1 MGFLLV
7 NLENDQ
13 KIKFKTITAKD
24 GLSNNS
30 VNDIVSDQDGV
41 NLYDG
46 NSFKVFNHITN
57 DSTSISSN
65 EIFGFIKDFNE
76 DIWVKTNSTSVS
88 KYIGNNKFKNYFFE
102 EYPEE
107 LFLSKTGNII
117 VWFKNSDSYF

>member
-41 NLYDG
+41 LWIATWDGVNL
-46 NSFKVFNHITN
+46 
-57 DSTSISSN
+57 
-65 EIFGFIKDFNE
+65 
-76 DIWVKTNSTSVS
+76 
-88 KYIGNNKFKNYFFE
+88 
-102 EYPEE
+102 
-107 LFLSKTGNII
+107 
-117 VWFKNSDSYF
+117 

>member
-88 KYIGNNKFKNYFFE
+88 KYIGNNKFKNYFF
-102 EYPEE
+102 
-107 LFLSKTGNII
+107 
-117 VWFKNSDSYF
+117 

>member
-41 NLYDG
+41 LWIATWDGVNLYDG
-46 NSFKVFNHITN
+46 NSFKVF
-57 DSTSISSN
+57 
-65 EIFGFIKDFNE
+65 K
-76 DIWVKTNSTSVS
+76 
-88 KYIGNNKFKNYFFE
+88 E
-102 EYPEE
+102 EYTATNGLINKGQIESKNEMLKLIKCDRKPE
-107 LFLSKTGNII
+107 NVI
-117 VWFKNSDSYF
+117 